1 MSHGRDANVDA
12 GRSGGTQQKKDCSY
26 ELTYSAMG
34 EESEINEPLGG
45 DSDENKPDMSSY
57 SKDW

>member
-12 GRSGGTQQKKDCSY
+12 GRSGGTKQKKACAY
-26 ELTYSAMG
+26 ELTYSPYG
-34 EESEINEPLGG
+34 EESKINEPLGG
-45 DSDENKPDMSSY
+45 DSDENKPDVSSY